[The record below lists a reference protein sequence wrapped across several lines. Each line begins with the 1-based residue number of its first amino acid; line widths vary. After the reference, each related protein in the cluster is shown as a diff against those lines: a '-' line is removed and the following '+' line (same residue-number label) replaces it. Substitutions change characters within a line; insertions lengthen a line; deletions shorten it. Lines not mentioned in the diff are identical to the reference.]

1 VRLALGQ
8 PHRERVLSLHIE
20 KERQGERVKQQR
32 ERGTQLR
39 EKFKEHGEKVK
50 EQGRGGHRR
59 AAAGGGVVLG

>member
-1 VRLALGQ
+1 
-8 PHRERVLSLHIE
+8 LHIE

-50 EQGRGGHRR
+50 EQGRGGHRL